1 MSNPTHDAGADAA
14 AKERNREFTI
24 FINKKKVTTSAES
37 LTGAEIK
44 ALAGYGA
51 EFDLFLL
58 QGEGDPA
65 GRAIADGDRVEIKN
79 GLHFRVLPG
88 NRNFGREPHPD
99 IVHRIEELR
108 AHGYSVAMRL
118 ETDDWIG
125 LIIDPFPIPSK
136 AFNAP
141 ATRLLLR
148 APRDPNAALDMFWTS
163 PNLLLSDG
171 RVPKN
176 AESME
181 RHFGEDW
188 RRFSWHYNVAQ
199 RPSRDGLLTFV
210 SFVDD
215 RFARGV

>member
-1 MSNPTHDAGADAA
+1 MTTPVHDADARAA
-14 AKERNREFTI
+14 AHDRNREYTI
-24 FINKKKVTTSAES
+24 FINKKKVTTQAES

-44 ALAGYGA
+44 ALVGYGA
-51 EFDLFLL
+51 EFDLFFL
-58 QGEGDPA
+58 QGEGDLA
-65 GRAIADGDRVEIKN
+65 GRAVGDSDRIEIKN

-99 IVHRIEELR
+99 IAQRIDELR
-108 AHGYSVAMRL
+108 SHGYPIEMRL
-118 ETDDWIG
+118 DSDWIG
-125 LIIDPFPIPSK
+125 IIIDPFRISSD

-148 APRDPNAALDMFWTS
+148 APQDPNAALDMFWTS
-163 PNLLLSDG
+163 PTLLLADG

-176 AESME
+176 AESKE

-210 SFVDD
+210 SFVED